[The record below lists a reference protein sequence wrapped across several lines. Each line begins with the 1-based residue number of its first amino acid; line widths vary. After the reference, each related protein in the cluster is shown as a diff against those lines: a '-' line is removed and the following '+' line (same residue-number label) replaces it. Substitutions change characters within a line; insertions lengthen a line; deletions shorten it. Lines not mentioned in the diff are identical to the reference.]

1 MRAPIAIALDAP
13 DLVTLRSWAR
23 LTGPHVAIMKVG
35 LEAYLRDGPSAVH
48 AAREES
54 GASIFLD
61 LKLHDIPNTV
71 AGACRSVAALA
82 PDFLTVHASGGAEMV
97 RAAAHALPGTS
108 ITAVTILT
116 SLSADDLS
124 SLGLHGSATD
134 NAVRL
139 AAMAVGA
146 GARAVVCSPHEVG
159 AIRGEVGDDI
169 ELITPGV
176 RPIGADTGDQSR
188 TATPEQALADGAD
201 FVVIGRPV
209 TAALDPAGALRDIV
223 AQINASR

>member
-13 DLVTLRSWAR
+13 DLITLRSWAKI
-23 LTGPHVAIMKVG
+23 TGPHVAIMKIG
-35 LEAYLRDGPSAVH
+35 LESYLRDGHSAVH
-48 AAREES
+48 IAREES

-82 PDFLTVHASGGAEMV
+82 PDFLTVHASGGAGMI
-97 RAAAHALPGTS
+97 RAAAQVLPDTS

-116 SLSADDLS
+116 SLSAEDLLA
-124 SLGLHGSATD
+124 LGLHGSAAD

-139 AAMAVGA
+139 AVVAVAA
-146 GARAVVCSPHEVG
+146 GARAVVCSPQEVA
-159 AIRGEVGDDI
+159 AIRREVGDEI
-169 ELITPGV
+169 AIITPGV
-176 RPIGADTGDQSR
+176 RPIGTDAADQSR
-188 TATPEQALADGAD
+188 TATPTQALADGAN

-209 TAALDPAGALRDIV
+209 TAAPDPAQALRDIV
-223 AQINASR
+223 AEISAGY